1 MGMKYA
7 LVLALFL
14 SGSAYGAKDPC
25 ARDSDDMAA
34 TSGELLSL
42 YQGTRKDYEEQAPDQ
57 DSNNKKRIKTVWKM
71 HSAGHICT
79 PLNMMHASWVLSR
92 SRDVDQNAVAHEYAK
107 EAMMHHVDEAAWL
120 TAVSYDR
127 WFVARGM
134 EQRYGTQRSVENGRL
149 CLYPLKDGATDQ
161 ERQQYGHQPIAAVFK
176 AILDANEETGPAIA
190 ATLRQRNLFCD
201 LKPW

>member
-1 MGMKYA
+1 MGMTT
-7 LVLALFL
+7 LILTLALTGNAL
-14 SGSAYGAKDPC
+14 AAKDPC
-25 ARDSDDMAA
+25 TRDSDDMAA
-34 TSGELLSL
+34 TSSELLTL
-42 YQGTRKDYEEQAPDQ
+42 YQATRKDYEEQAPNQ

-71 HSAGHICT
+71 HGGGHICT

-92 SRDVDQNAVAHEYAK
+92 SRNVEQNEAAHEYAK
-107 EAMMHHVDEAAWL
+107 QAMAHHVNEAAWL

-161 ERQQYGHQPIAAVFK
+161 ERQQFGHQPIAAVYK
-176 AILDANEETGPAIA
+176 AILEANEIPGPPTA